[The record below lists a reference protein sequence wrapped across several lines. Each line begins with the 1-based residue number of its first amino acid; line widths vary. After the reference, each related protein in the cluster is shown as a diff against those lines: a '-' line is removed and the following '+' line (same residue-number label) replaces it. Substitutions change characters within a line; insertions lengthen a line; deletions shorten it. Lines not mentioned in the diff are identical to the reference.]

1 MKISK
6 LSKSSYYYSIK
17 HLDFDNKNAE
27 IINKIKTIYNENKGR
42 YGYRRIALE
51 LKIQGITVNHKKVKR
66 LMIKLGLYGLT
77 QKKDNKY
84 NSYKGQKGR
93 IADNLLLNEI
103 EKDNN
108 TKTYRNFKA
117 NNPNEKMGNRCFY
130 V

>member
-17 HLDFDNKNAE
+17 HLDFDSKNTDL
-27 IINKIKTIYNENKGR
+27 IDKIKTIYNENKGR
-42 YGYRRIALE
+42 YGYRRITLE

-66 LMIKLGLYGLT
+66 IMLKFGLFGLQ

-103 EKDNN
+103 KKDND
-108 TKTYRNFKA
+108 TRTYRNFKA
-117 NNPNEKMGNRCFY
+117 DKPNEK
-130 V
+130 